1 MSIPMYGQ
9 EGGAGERLGDLTKI
23 LAPDFTDTTNLR
35 IVKQSFEVTGGV
47 TTEVSVAIPESCT
60 VYGGYIEV
68 KNSGG
73 AGNLDMD
80 LGLTS
85 GAGGFGTAYGD
96 NGDGIYGFRATEF
109 ISVGSE
115 KFFLSF
121 DGNTQSSSEVSTITV
136 CALVGL
142 CVNS

>member
-1 MSIPMYGQ
+1 MYGQ
-9 EGGAGERLGDLTKI
+9 EGGAGERFGDLAKI

-47 TTEVSVAIPESCT
+47 TTELTVAIPESCT
-60 VYGGYIEV
+60 CYGGFIEV

-80 LGLTS
+80 LGLST
-85 GAGGFGTAYGD
+85 GAGDFGTGYGD
-96 NGDGIYGFRATEF
+96 HGDGIYGFRATEF
-109 ISVGSE
+109 INVGSE

-121 DGNTQSSSEVSTITV
+121 DGNTQSSSEVSTVTV

-142 CVNS
+142 CKVS